1 MREEMRRAC
10 CIKKSLGKDLLV
22 NKKFPS
28 YASSS
33 FFYTS
38 DSVELQNSKERCGAI
53 NLLDVANF
61 VSWDPILRTESI
73 VAAVKMVFCSKAS

>member
-1 MREEMRRAC
+1 MGRLMREEMRRAC
-10 CIKKSLGKDLLV
+10 CIKKSIPELKYFLHMLPAV
-22 NKKFPS
+22 FLHN
-28 YASSS
+28 
-33 FFYTS
+33 

-61 VSWDPILRTESI
+61 VSWDPRLRTESI